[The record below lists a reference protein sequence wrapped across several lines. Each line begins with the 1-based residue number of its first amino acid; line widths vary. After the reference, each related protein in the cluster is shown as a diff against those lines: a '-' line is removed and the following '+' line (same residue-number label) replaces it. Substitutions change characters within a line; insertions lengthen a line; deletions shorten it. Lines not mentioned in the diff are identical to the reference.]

1 MGYKSL
7 RECVEDIDSQ
17 GWLKNIN
24 GEVDACIDMASIHLK
39 EYKED
44 GNVLYFQNIKG
55 SEFQAVSNLFGTL
68 NRSKFL
74 FRDSLEIVKSL
85 IELKTNPLSI
95 LQSPFKSFYS
105 ALHAIY
111 ALPKKVIFKS
121 VVPNL

>member
-55 SEFQAVSNLFGTL
+55 SKFQAVSNLFGTL

-85 IELKTNPLSI
+85 IEL
-95 LQSPFKSFYS
+95 
-105 ALHAIY
+105 
-111 ALPKKVIFKS
+111 
-121 VVPNL
+121 